1 MDDLKIVIIDSD
13 RERRE
18 EIVSYL
24 PVYAEAVQTSFSKNA
39 KDVLCADANGRFPDA
54 VIMDAD
60 DDTNQGLYLFDLI
73 RSGEIDPSIKRIPV
87 ILMTRDQFGDNCMD
101 YLEIGDAVFY
111 EGDPDEDRLFSTL
124 IESLNE
130 AEFSEDDKDDEDYL
144 AYYLKEEK
152 SIEKVLGTTLSA
164 PAGEDGT
171 IMRSAVLDMDS
182 KLAGIEAVMESN
194 MDKVSGTVK
203 PLRVTNKIREDMGL
217 PSVSNEEDIRNAA
230 GPKER
235 DSVIM
240 DKLSQNEDV
249 IARSKAVRERIRRQS
264 EMLES
269 KNKMFSDM
277 RDLMLNNA
285 GEAMNAQLGKRKL
298 STIVVIDDDPTVI
311 ANAKQFL
318 SNRYVVV
325 GCDSGMKAVDYF
337 IREKADL
344 IIIDAVLGNILGSQ
358 ILTSIRWQQN
368 GKSVPAI
375 FMLGADYKDTADKLA
390 IEGVV
395 GVMQKPFSGTSLT
408 MAVESVI
415 K

>member
-13 RERRE
+13 SERRE
-18 EIVSYL
+18 EIASYL

-39 KDVLCADANGRFPDA
+39 KDVLYADAQGKFPDV

-73 RSGEIDPSIKRIPV
+73 RSGEIDSSIKKIPV

-171 IMRSAVLDMDS
+171 TMRSAVLDMDS

-217 PSVSNEEDIRNAA
+217 PAVSNEEDIRNAA
-230 GPKER
+230 GPKKR
-235 DSVIM
+235 DSIII

-264 EMLES
+264 EMLEAN
-269 KNKMFSDM
+269 NKMFSDM
-277 RDLMLNNA
+277 RDMMLNNA
-285 GEAMNAQLGKRKL
+285 NDAMNAQLGKRKL
-298 STIVVIDDDPTVI
+298 STIVVIDDDPTII

-337 IREKADL
+337 IHEKADL
-344 IIIDAVLGNILGSQ
+344 IIIDAVLGSILGAQ

-375 FMLGADYKDTADKLA
+375 FMLGADYKDAADKLA